1 MDYDKIFALGG
12 LELLAK
18 QVVEGFITGLH
29 KSPFHGFSVEF
40 SEHRL
45 YNPGES
51 VKDIDWKLFARTD
64 KLFVKQFEEETNLRC
79 QLVIDGSSS
88 MFFPKKDFNKF
99 RYSVFASAAL
109 IHLLRQQ
116 RDAFGLTVIANE
128 IEQHLPAK
136 SSLAQQK
143 ILMGKLEDQILHPPQ
158 LQPSQLIQRLHDLAE
173 MLPKRSLIVLFSDF
187 LDDCSMD
194 EIQSAWQHLK
204 FKKHEVVIFQVLEEK
219 HEFEFEYSDR
229 PHVFVDMESGEKI
242 KLQPKEFEKSFREE
256 MLQKRKDL
264 EEIALGLKID
274 FVNFDIN
281 QGFDS
286 VLMTYLNKRSK
297 MLR

>member
-1 MDYDKIFALGG
+1 MDYEKIFALGG

-64 KLFVKQFEEETNLRC
+64 RLFVKQFEEETNLRC

-88 MFFPKKDFNKF
+88 MFFPKKNFNKF
-99 RYSVFASAAL
+99 QFSVFASAAL

-116 RDAFGLTVIANE
+116 RDAFGLTIIDDE
-128 IEQHLPAK
+128 IRQHLPAK
-136 SSLAQQK
+136 SSMAQQK
-143 ILMGKLEDQILHPPQ
+143 ILMSKLEDQILHPPQ
-158 LQPSQLIQRLHDLAE
+158 LQPSHLIHRLHDLAE
-173 MLPKRSLIVLFSDF
+173 ILPKRSLIVLFSDF
-187 LDDCSMD
+187 LDDCSLED
-194 EIQSAWQHLK
+194 IQSAWQHLK
-204 FKKHEVVIFQVLEEK
+204 FKKHEVVILQVLEEK

-229 PHVFVDMESGEKI
+229 PHVFVDLESGEKI
-242 KLQPKEFEKSFREE
+242 KLQPKEFEHSFKEQT
-256 MLQKRKDL
+256 LKKRKDL

-281 QGFDS
+281 QGFDL

>member
-1 MDYDKIFALGG
+1 MDYDQIYALGG
-12 LELLAK
+12 LEFLAK

-64 KLFVKQFEEETNLRC
+64 KLFVKQYEEETNLRC
-79 QLVIDGSSS
+79 HLVIDGSSS
-88 MFFPKKDFNKF
+88 MFFPKIDFNKF

-116 RDAFGLTVIANE
+116 RDAFGLSIIQEE
-128 IEQHLPAK
+128 IQDHLPAK
-136 SSLAQQK
+136 SSIAQQK
-143 ILMGKLEDQILHPPQ
+143 LLMGKLENQIAQPPQ
-158 LQPSQLIQRLHDLAE
+158 LQSSNFIQRLHDLAE

-187 LDDCSMD
+187 LDLSTPE
-194 EIQSAWQHLK
+194 EIQAAWQHLK
-204 FKKHEVVIFQVLEEK
+204 FKKHEVIIFQVLDEK
-219 HEFEFEYSDR
+219 HEFQFEYSDR
-229 PHVFVDMESGEKI
+229 PHVFVDLESGEKI
-242 KLQPKEFEKSFREE
+242 KMQPKEFEESFKSLTIHR
-256 MLQKRKDL
+256 RKEL

-281 QGFDS
+281 LGFDA
-286 VLMTYLNKRSK
+286 VLMTYLNKRSS

>member
-1 MDYDKIFALGG
+1 MEYDKIYSLGG
-12 LELLAK
+12 LEFLAK

-79 QLVIDGSSS
+79 QLVIDASSS
-88 MFFPKKDFNKF
+88 MFFPKNDFNKF

-116 RDAFGLTVIANE
+116 RDAFGLTMVDEDI
-128 IEQHLPAK
+128 QFHLPAK

-143 ILMGKLEDQILHPPQ
+143 VLMSRLEEQISNPPQ
-158 LQPSQLIQRLHDLAE
+158 LHGSNLTQRLHDLAE
-173 MLPKRSLIVLFSDF
+173 ILPKRSLVVLFSDF
-187 LDDCSMD
+187 LDSSSSE
-194 EIQSAWQHLK
+194 EIQAAWQHLK
-204 FKKHEVVIFQVLEEK
+204 FKKHEVIIFQVLDEK
-219 HEFEFEYSDR
+219 HEFDFEYSDR
-229 PHVFVDMESGEKI
+229 PHVFVDLESGEKI
-242 KLQPKEFEKSFREE
+242 KMQPKEYEQSFKDFT
-256 MLQKRKDL
+256 LQKRKEL

-281 QGFDS
+281 QGFDT

>member
-1 MDYDKIFALGG
+1 MDYEKIIALGG
-12 LELLAK
+12 LEFLAK

-64 KLFVKQFEEETNLRC
+64 KLFVKQYEEETNLRC

-88 MFFPKKDFNKF
+88 MFFPKKEFNKF
-99 RYSVFASAAL
+99 QHSVFASAAL

-116 RDAFGLTVIANE
+116 RDAFGLSI
-128 IEQHLPAK
+128 IDQKIQQHLSAK
-136 SSLAQQK
+136 SSRAQQK
-143 ILMGKLEDQILHPPQ
+143 ILMSKLEEQILNPPQ
-158 LQPSQLIQRLHDLAE
+158 LTTSNFIQKLHDLAE
-173 MLPKRSLIVLFSDF
+173 LLPKRSLVVLFSDF
-187 LDDCSMD
+187 LEGLSLD
-194 EIQSAWQHLK
+194 EIQSAWQHLR
-204 FKKHEVVIFQVLEEK
+204 FKKHEVIIFQVLEEK
-219 HEFEFEYSDR
+219 HEFEFDYSDR
-229 PHVFVDMESGEKI
+229 PHVFVDLESGEKF
-242 KLQPKEFEKSFREE
+242 KMQPKEFEQSFKDLTATR
-256 MLQKRKDL
+256 RKQL

-281 QGFDS
+281 QGFDT
-286 VLMTYLNKRSK
+286 VLMAYLNKRTK

>member
-1 MDYDKIFALGG
+1 MNYEEIFALGG

-64 KLFVKQFEEETNLRC
+64 KLFVKQYEEETNLRC

-99 RYSVFASAAL
+99 QYSVFASAAL

-116 RDAFGLTVIANE
+116 RDAFGLTIIADE

-143 ILMGKLEDQILHPPQ
+143 ILMSKLEDQILHPPQ
-158 LQPSQLIQRLHDLAE
+158 LQPSQFIQRLHDLAE
-173 MLPKRSLIVLFSDF
+173 LLPKRSLIVLFSDF
-187 LDDCSMD
+187 LDDCTLD

-264 EEIALGLKID
+264 EEVALGLKID

>member
-1 MDYDKIFALGG
+1 MNYEEIFALGG

-64 KLFVKQFEEETNLRC
+64 KLFVKQYEEETNLRC

-99 RYSVFASAAL
+99 QYSVFASAAL

-116 RDAFGLTVIANE
+116 RDAFGLTIIADE

-143 ILMGKLEDQILHPPQ
+143 ILMSKLEDQILHPPQ
-158 LQPSQLIQRLHDLAE
+158 LQPSQFIQRLHDLAE

-187 LDDCSMD
+187 LDDCTMD

-264 EEIALGLKID
+264 EEVALGLKID